1 MAKIDH
7 DAKAVAFAKYSV
19 WVKNTKRPKRC
30 EKQIYDH
37 LRVVVCK
44 NNPFKKHIILEKKK
58 TS

>member
-1 MAKIDH
+1 MAKIDN

-19 WVKNTKRPKRC
+19 WVKNTKRPRRC

-44 NNPFKKHIILEKKK
+44 IPLQKTHNIRKKK
-58 TS
+58 AS

>member
-44 NNPFKKHIILEKKK
+44 KTPSKTHNIRKKK
-58 TS
+58 AS